1 MCKIEIYNEHQTQKT
16 SSKNVADVFGKS
28 HRDVTRAINSLDCSE
43 GFRARNF
50 TQSSY
55 LSSQN
60 KKLSCIEM
68 TKDGFS
74 FLCMGFTGKK
84 AAKFKEDYIE
94 EFNRMADSLNSIS
107 ARVNR
112 LEVEGREIKQLGRE
126 WSELGRE
133 VRKAKDDHR
142 SAADKLMSEVQ
153 LKLDY

>member
-1 MCKIEIYNEHQTQKT
+1 MDHQTEIELQAAAFRRLQKHLMQDRT
-16 SSKNVADVFGKS
+16 DVQNI
-28 HRDVTRAINSLDCSE
+28 DLMNMA
-43 GFRARNF
+43 GFCRNC
-50 TQSSY
+50 
-55 LSSQN
+55 LSRWYQEAAAE
-60 KKLSCIEM
+60 KGIEM